1 MTGYEPRFY
10 RDSMGGERWK
20 SFRTSHLETDLW
32 IAVDAAG
39 FKPEMECYAL
49 ERAKH
54 YRSLLDNHIRLNP
67 SFLTSLTPLTL
78 PSHVSDNII
87 SDMYRATQ
95 RSGTGPMS
103 AVAGAVAEH
112 VCKDMCRQFS
122 IKEIIIEN
130 GGDIF
135 MKVES
140 PATISVYAGDSPLSE
155 KIGVEITPEISPLSI
170 CCSSGTIGHSFSF
183 GTADACMIACRSGA
197 QADAYATAFCNEV
210 KTIDDITRVTE
221 AALQMEDILSVVIIK
236 NDKVGVG
243 GIFEVKLLK

>member
-1 MTGYEPRFY
+1 MPGYEPRFY
-10 RDSMGGERWK
+10 RDSMGGARWK
-20 SFRTSHLETDLW
+20 SFRVVHLETDLW

-39 FKPEMECYAL
+39 YKPEMDAFAL

-54 YRSLLDNHIRLNP
+54 YRSVLDSHIKLIP

-78 PSHVSDNII
+78 PSFPAEDII
-87 SDMYRATQ
+87 SEMYVATQ

-112 VCKDMCRQFS
+112 ICNDLCDRFS

-135 MKVES
+135 MKVDS
-140 PATISVYAGDSPLSE
+140 PAVISVYAGDSPLSE
-155 KIGVEITPEISPLSI
+155 KIGIEITPAISPLSI
-170 CCSSGTIGHSFSF
+170 CCSSGTIGHSLSF

-197 QADAYATAFCNEV
+197 QADAYATSFCNEV
-210 KTIDDITRVTE
+210 KTIGDITRVTE
-221 AALQMEDILSVVIIK
+221 SALGKEDIMSVVIIK
-236 NDKVGVG
+236 DDKMGIG
-243 GIFEVKLLK
+243 GKIEVRLLK

>member
-1 MTGYEPRFY
+1 MAGYEPRFY

-20 SFRTSHLETDLW
+20 SFGVVHLETDLW
-32 IAVDAAG
+32 IAVDTAG
-39 FKPEMECYAL
+39 YKQEMESYAL
-49 ERAKH
+49 ERAQH
-54 YRSLLDNHIRLNP
+54 YRSLLDNHIRLSP
-67 SFLTSLTPLTL
+67 LFLTSLTPLPL
-78 PSHVSDNII
+78 PSSVSDEII
-87 SDMYRATQ
+87 CDMYRATQ

-103 AVAGAVAEH
+103 AVAGAVAEYISN
-112 VCKDMCRQFS
+112 DMCRQFS

-140 PATISVYAGDSPLSE
+140 PAIISVYAGDSPLSE
-155 KIGVEITPEISPLSI
+155 KTGIEITPQISPLSI
-170 CCSSGTIGHSFSF
+170 CCSSGTIGHSLSF

-221 AALQMEDILSVVIIK
+221 AALLKEDVLSVVIIK
-236 NDKVGVG
+236 DDKVGVG
-243 GIFEVKLLK
+243 GIIEIKLMK